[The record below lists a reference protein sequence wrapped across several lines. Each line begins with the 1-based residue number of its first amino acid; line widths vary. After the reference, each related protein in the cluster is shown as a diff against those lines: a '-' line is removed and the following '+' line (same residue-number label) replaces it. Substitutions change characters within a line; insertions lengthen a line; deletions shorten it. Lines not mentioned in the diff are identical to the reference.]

1 MNNKLKQI
9 LFVIGL
15 FCFIVVVIFATT
27 TEFKEVEPSGL
38 ASFVEI
44 EKTPLLKEEPLWSQ
58 SSPELSSG
66 DLQTSEELLQT
77 KLKFESMRK
86 GIENALGVRTAVV
99 KVTSEYPPFDEFAI
113 PLRDTKQI
121 AVYVTLPSTWVMK
134 RSSQIGS
141 KEIAVDS
148 LRTIIASVVPNA
160 KISFHIV
167 EVPPTV
173 ITAAPT
179 QESYAKQIV
188 LLVGL
193 FGLLFASFIVD
204 HRKSPTEHTNA
215 IQFDNPSKE
224 AKRILEMSYGEAVH
238 AIDALQGE
246 HKMDI
251 LQSIV
256 SYETPLED
264 PPVIQVASKPE
275 LAESI

>member
-1 MNNKLKQI
+1 M
-9 LFVIGL
+9 LFVVGL
-15 FCFIVVVIFATT
+15 FCFIVIVIFATT

-38 ASFVEI
+38 VGFVEI
-44 EKTPLLKEEPLWSQ
+44 EKTPLLQEEPLWSK
-58 SSPELSSG
+58 SSPEYSSDNVQATG
-66 DLQTSEELLQT
+66 VQLQT

-86 GIENALGVRTAVV
+86 DIENALGVRAAVV
-99 KVTSEYPPFDEFAI
+99 KVTSEYPPFDEFTI
-113 PLRDTKQI
+113 PLRDTKQTV
-121 AVYVTLPSTWVMK
+121 VYVTLPSTWVTQ
-134 RSSQIGS
+134 RTSQIGS
-141 KEIAVDS
+141 EEVALDS
-148 LRTIIASVVPNA
+148 LQTVIASAVPNA

-173 ITAAPT
+173 LTSVPT

-204 HRKSPTEHTNA
+204 HRKSPIEHPNA
-215 IQFDNPSKE
+215 IHFDNPSEE

-246 HKMDI
+246 HKMDV

-256 SYETPLED
+256 SYETPWED
-264 PPVIQVASKPE
+264 PPVIQVASKAE
-275 LAESI
+275 LTECI